1 MRSDAIDDFVCRQ
14 TLSESSKFKLG
25 RLFKVGGLVLGSSVM
40 LGACN
45 LPTFAINRGATTQ
58 GRATFHLFQLFVI
71 ISIPV
76 LLSVFVPLTWAI
88 IRYRKKDNSIP
99 KQTHSSI
106 PIEVTYT
113 IIPILIV
120 VFLFVVTVQVEN
132 KVTAVSAHP
141 NLRVNVVGFQWGWKF
156 NYPAFGVTKVTQGVG
171 GSSVYPQLVLPEG
184 ETTTIHLTSNDV
196 VHGFYIPQFDFSRY
210 ALPGVNNYFDFTPNQ
225 TGTFIGRCSQLC
237 GLYHSEMLFT
247 VKVITPSQFNTWISQ
262 QSHSTIGA

>member
-1 MRSDAIDDFVCRQ
+1 MR
-14 TLSESSKFKLG
+14 TETTGESARLKTTKIGQKVKLG
-25 RLFKVGGLVLGSSVM
+25 RLARAGALALGSSMV

-45 LPTFAINRGATTQ
+45 LPTFAINKGATAQ
-58 GRATFHLFQLFVI
+58 GRDTFHLFQLFVI

-76 LLSVFVPLTWAI
+76 LLSVFIPLAWAI
-88 IRYRKKDNSIP
+88 VRYRRKDNSIP

-113 IIPILIV
+113 VIPILIV
-120 VFLFVVTVQVEN
+120 AFLFVVTVQVEN

-141 NLRVNVVGFQWGWKF
+141 NLRVNVVGFQWGWRF
-156 NYPAFGVTKVTQGVG
+156 NYPAFDVTKVTQGVG

-196 VHGFYIPQFDFSRY
+196 VHGFYVPQFDFSRY

-247 VKVITPSQFNTWISQ
+247 VKVVTPSQFNTWISQ